1 MMKKR
6 PAYKINRRTFLG
18 QSALAVSVLGS
29 GLLVACSRESSPGAA
44 AGSTASSTEVETAY
58 GRINGTVNDGIL
70 SFRGVPYGGST
81 AGAGRFMPPSR
92 PTPWTGVR
100 DAIELGQR
108 APQQFAGGEPP
119 EVAAMDRREAMGEDC
134 LALNVYTPSTSAAN
148 AKRPVMV
155 WLHGGGLNSG
165 SAGFD
170 IYNGTNL
177 AKAHDV
183 VVVGVNHRLNA
194 FGYLYLADLGG
205 EKYSQAGN
213 VGHLDI
219 IAALEW
225 VRDNIEHF
233 GGDPGNVTIFG
244 QSGGGRKVSIL
255 QGMPAA
261 KGLFH
266 RAIMQSGS
274 ALRGQDRAQ
283 ATENADRFL
292 HSLGLDASGI
302 DKLQQL
308 PYEQLVELMARER
321 FNFGM
326 VVDGHTLPA
335 SMFEPGATE
344 ISADVPIMLGTVE
357 TEEAWSP
364 RIQIDPIDMPELVR
378 RVKEDIRVTDANARK
393 LIGVYQNK
401 FPGIENIDVYLKMQ
415 ADDTR
420 RMDTQTLADRKSALG
435 KGAAYV
441 YYFMWHSPVRDG
453 KMKAY
458 HTLDIPFAFRT
469 VDVAQS
475 MTGTGQDRYALQ
487 DRMSAAWTSFARTG
501 NPNHDGLPAWPAYT
515 ADQRATMILNNE
527 CQVANDPN
535 KDERQALIATPRVA

>member
-1 MMKKR
+1 
-6 PAYKINRRTFLG
+6 
-18 QSALAVSVLGS
+18 V
-29 GLLVACSRESSPGAA
+29 
-44 AGSTASSTEVETAY
+44 
-58 GRINGTVNDGIL
+58 
-70 SFRGVPYGGST
+70 
-81 AGAGRFMPPSR
+81 
-92 PTPWTGVR
+92 
-100 DAIELGQR
+100 
-108 APQQFAGGEPP
+108 
-119 EVAAMDRREAMGEDC
+119 
-134 LALNVYTPSTSAAN
+134 LNVYTPSTSNAA

-170 IYNGTNL
+170 IYNGSNL

-194 FGYLYLADLGG
+194 FGYLYLAELGG

-213 VGHLDI
+213 AGHLDI

-225 VRDNIEHF
+225 VRDNIDRF

-283 ATENADRFL
+283 ATENAGRFL

-308 PYEQLVELMARER
+308 PYEQLVELMAKER

-326 VVDGHTLPA
+326 VVDGRTLPA
-335 SMFEPGATE
+335 SMFDPAATE
-344 ISADVPIMLGTVE
+344 ITADVPIMLGTVE

-364 RIQIDPIDMPELVR
+364 RIQIDPINMPELVR
-378 RVKEDIRVTDANARK
+378 RVKEDIRVTDANAKK
-393 LIGVYQNK
+393 LIEVYQKK

-475 MTGTGQDRYALQ
+475 MTGSGQDRYALQ

-501 NPNHDGLPAWPAYT
+501 NPNHDGLPMWPAYT

-535 KDERQALIATPRVA
+535 RDERQALIATPRVS